1 MLFLIESGNIGSAII
16 GHGLTLAD
24 LSDQFCEEVGRLL
37 SIGGVSVYTVND
49 NLSETKVSFS
59 STGNTMHEKVSD
71 LKQCMMGGCVSR
83 FRFNDIVLTIQNY
96 KL

>member
-1 MLFLIESGNIGSAII
+1 MLFLIESGPRGSAII
-16 GHGLTLAD
+16 GHGLTVAE

-37 SIGGVSVYTVND
+37 SIGGVSVYTVKD

-59 STGNTMHEKVSD
+59 STGDTMHEKVSE
-71 LKQCMMGGCVSR
+71 LKQCMMGGVVSR
-83 FRFNDIVLTIQNY
+83 FRFNDIVVTIQNY

>member
-1 MLFLIESGNIGSAII
+1 MLFLIESGNVGSAIV

-37 SIGGVSVYTVND
+37 SIGGVSVYTTTD
-49 NLSETKVSFS
+49 DLRETKVSFS
-59 STGNTMHEKVSD
+59 STGNTMHEKVSY
-71 LKQCMMGGCVSR
+71 LKQYMMSGCVSR
-83 FRFNDIVLTIQNY
+83 FRFNNIVLTIQNY

>member
-1 MLFLIESGNIGSAII
+1 MLFLIESGNVGSAIV

-37 SIGGVSVYTVND
+37 SIGGVSVYTVKD

-59 STGNTMHEKVSD
+59 FTGDTMHEKVSE
-71 LKQCMMGGCVSR
+71 LKQCMMGGVVSR

>member
-1 MLFLIESGNIGSAII
+1 MLFLIESGNVGSAIV

-37 SIGGVSVYTVND
+37 SIGGVSVYTVTD
-49 NLSETKVSFS
+49 NLRETKVLFS
-59 STGNTMHEKVSD
+59 PTCNTMHEKVLD
-71 LKQCMMGGCVSR
+71 LKQCMMDGSVSR

>member
-1 MLFLIESGNIGSAII
+1 MLFLIESGPLGSAII
-16 GHGLTLAD
+16 GHGLTVAE

-37 SIGGVSVYTVND
+37 SIGGVSVYTVTD
-49 NLSETKVSFS
+49 NLRETTVSFS
-59 STGNTMHEKVSD
+59 STCNTLHEKVSY
-71 LKQCMMGGCVSR
+71 LKQCMMDGSVSR

>member
-16 GHGLTLAD
+16 GHGLTVAD

-37 SIGGVSVYTVND
+37 SIGGVSVYTVTD
-49 NLSETKVSFS
+49 ELRETKVSFS
-59 STGNTMHEKVSD
+59 STCNTMHEKVSD
-71 LKQCMMGGCVSR
+71 LNQCMMHGGVSR

-96 KL
+96 KI

>member
-1 MLFLIESGNIGSAII
+1 MLFLIESGNVGSAIV
-16 GHGLTLAD
+16 GNGLTLAD

-37 SIGGVSVYTVND
+37 SIGGVSVYTVTD
-49 NLSETKVSFS
+49 NLRETKVSFS
-59 STGNTMHEKVSD
+59 PTCNTMHEKVSD
-71 LKQCMMGGCVSR
+71 LKQCMMDGSVSR